1 MFSIRCHLV
10 KSNKRYSIFVSN
22 ISYMSIMSSNS
33 NMSIISSI
41 NWNNS
46 TVDSIV
52 DNKKIS
58 LDTIRDIYEFS
69 LRSLRLSNRSLSYG
83 QSTLC
88 EEDDASLLVL
98 SSLSLP
104 LLGSNMTKN
113 NFILDDGIKKYSS
126 KILTRSN
133 KIDIIKRLQ
142 QRIVNKTPIAYL
154 VNGCYQQGE
163 YFYVNNNVIIP
174 RSFIGEILA
183 DKNINELIDI
193 KNIENVC
200 DVCTG
205 SGALA
210 ILSKKYLPNVKKVHA
225 IDICP
230 LAIEVCKINV
240 KNKNLNKMINVYQS
254 DLFNNINDKN
264 KYDLILCNPPY
275 VDKRGM
281 SKLPVEYEHE
291 PKISLFGGTS
301 GLDIIERLITS
312 ITPFLNDDN
321 SGLLLEIGR
330 TQQQLQKRF
339 PEFCEK
345 AVWLSTTYSDDEVL
359 YITKKDITNTTIAK
373 TTISKTSIP

>member
-1 MFSIRCHLV
+1 MFSLRCSVV
-10 KSNKRYSIFVSN
+10 KSSK
-22 ISYMSIMSSNS
+22 SYCRSLSNS
-33 NMSIISSI
+33 TIISSNRSMI
-41 NWNNS
+41 DWNN
-46 TVDSIV
+46 TTIDSIV
-52 DNKKIS
+52 DNKSNS
-58 LDTIRDIYEFS
+58 LDTVRDMYEFS
-69 LRSLRLSNRSLSYG
+69 LRSLRLHNRMLSYG

-98 SSLSLP
+98 NSLSLP
-104 LLGSNMTKN
+104 LLGSSMTKN

-126 KILTRSN
+126 RILTRSN
-133 KIDIIKRLQ
+133 KVDIIKKLQ

-183 DKNINELIDI
+183 DKNINELINI
-193 KNIENVC
+193 KSIENVC

-210 ILSKKYLPNVKKVHA
+210 ILSKKYLHNVKKVHA

-230 LAIEVCKINV
+230 LAIEVAKTNV
-240 KNKNLNKMINVYQS
+240 KNKNLHKIINVYQS
-254 DLFNNINDKN
+254 DLFNNINDN
-264 KYDLILCNPPY
+264 HKYDLILCNPPY
-275 VDKRGM
+275 VDNKAM
-281 SKLPVEYEHE
+281 KKLPPEYSHE
-291 PKISLFGGTS
+291 PKISLVGGTS
-301 GLDIIERLITS
+301 GLDIIERLIKS
-312 ITPFLNDDN
+312 ILPFLKNDD

-345 AVWLSTTYSDDEVL
+345 ATWLSTTYSDDEVL
-359 YITKKDITNTTIAK
+359 YITKKDILSSNK
-373 TTISKTSIP
+373 MSI